1 MEQTVKADPV
11 SAPSDEQ
18 IIAEILDGR
27 KQLFELLM
35 RKYNARLYR
44 VAMSIVNND
53 GEAEDIMQATYI
65 KAYEKL
71 ETFEQRSTFG
81 TWITRILINESLG
94 RLKKQ
99 KRFVTMAE
107 DHTRQDTG
115 AAQNPDRQLINK
127 ELRMALEQ
135 AMLQLP
141 EKYRLVFVLRE
152 VEDMSIAETVDT
164 LGITEANVKVR
175 LNRAKTMLRDSLS
188 SYYKNDGVFE
198 FHLSRCDRVV
208 NTVLQKLG
216 IAQLQ

>member
-1 MEQTVKADPV
+1 MEQTANARPP
-11 SAPSDEQ
+11 AELSDEQ
-18 IIAEILDGR
+18 VIAEILSGK

-53 GEAEDIMQATYI
+53 AEAEDIMQVAYI

-71 ETFEQRSTFG
+71 SSFEQRSTFG

-107 DHTRQDTG
+107 DHGRPDTG
-115 AAQNPDRQLINK
+115 AAQNPDRKLVNK
-127 ELRMALEQ
+127 ELRMALEH

-152 VEDMSIAETVDT
+152 VEDLSIAETVDT

-188 SYYKNDGVFE
+188 SHYKNDGIFE

-208 NTVLQKLG
+208 NAVLQKLG
-216 IAQLQ
+216 I